1 MVARKAIVAL
11 INGCIHIDPVD
22 VPRVDMEKIQAE
34 AVKALGKPVEV
45 VIAPINEWM
54 PASGTKALMDEA
66 MKKFLPPTLPNPKNV
81 INSLQPSRNA
91 RRVEKKKQRYGK
103 RYF

>member
-22 VPRVDMEKIQAE
+22 VPSVDMEKIQAE
-34 AVKALGKPVEV
+34 AIKALGKPVKV
-45 VIAPINEWM
+45 VVAPINEWM
-54 PASGTKALMDEA
+54 PESGTQALMKEA
-66 MKKFLPPTLPNPKNV
+66 MDKFVPHVLPNPKNV
-81 INSLQPSRNA
+81 MNYIQPSRNA
-91 RRVEKKKQRYGK
+91 RRVAKKKQKYGK

>member
-34 AVKALGKPVEV
+34 AIKALGKPVKV
-45 VIAPINEWM
+45 VVSPINEWM
-54 PASGTKALMDEA
+54 PESGTQAIMDEA

-81 INSLQPSRNA
+81 MNCVQPSRNA
-91 RRVEKKKQRYGK
+91 RRVAKKKQKYGK